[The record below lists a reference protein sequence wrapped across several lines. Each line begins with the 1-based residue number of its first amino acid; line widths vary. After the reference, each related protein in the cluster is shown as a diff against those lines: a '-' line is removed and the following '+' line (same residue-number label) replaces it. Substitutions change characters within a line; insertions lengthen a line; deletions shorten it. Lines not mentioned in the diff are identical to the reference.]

1 MRVDRKLLLILP
13 TVVLVLLSAGLF
25 YTATRLRLIVSGSDD
40 LPRRA
45 AIVGS
50 LERGERRISMA
61 QAIGIIRVSIE
72 AEQNRTAAIDAVHD
86 LVQLVAWITAGCCV
100 ALIWGIRQVPRER
113 AVSRPAPE
121 PPEP

>member
-1 MRVDRKLLLILP
+1 MRVDRKLLLIIP

-25 YTATRLRLIVSGSDD
+25 YTATRLRLIVVGSDD

-50 LERGERRISMA
+50 LERGERRISTA
-61 QAIGIIRVSIE
+61 QAIGIIRVSLE
-72 AEQNRTAAIDAVHD
+72 AEQNRTAAIDAAHD

-100 ALIWGIRQVPRER
+100 LLIWGIRQVPRER

-121 PPEP
+121 RPEP